1 MALTLPYPDMV
12 FVPLDILTAE
22 EQNQLVGNIEFLAN
36 QFPLSASNIANGAIG
51 SDQLTAGAV
60 KSQNVDFTTFG
71 YAYKQETISKTVG
84 TTAVQLLTIDVSQFP
99 AGAVLEAIGG
109 AELTGS
115 DVAPYTQIW
124 TEYGSVASMSAGAVT
139 TWGRAY
145 FSVGTFTKA
154 SGSDSVILYA
164 KVDRA
169 DAASNAVGAYL
180 SVKRV
185 G

>member
-1 MALTLPYPDMV
+1 M
-12 FVPLDILTAE
+12 
-22 EQNQLVGNIEFLAN
+22 
-36 QFPLSASNIANGAIG
+36 
-51 SDQLTAGAV
+51 
-60 KSQNVDFTTFG
+60 
-71 YAYKQETISKTVG
+71 YKHETISKTVG
-84 TTAVQLLTIDVSQFP
+84 ATAVQLLTIDVSQFP

-109 AELTGS
+109 AELTGG

-124 TEYGSVASMSAGAVT
+124 TQYGSVASMSAGAVT

-145 FSVGTFTKA
+145 FSVGTFTKT

-164 KVDRA
+164 KIDRS
-169 DAASNAVGAYL
+169 DVPTNAVGAYL

>member
-36 QFPLSASNIANGAIG
+36 QFPLSASNIA
-51 SDQLTAGAV
+51 DGAV
-60 KSQNVDFTTFG
+60 TADKIDYATSG
-71 YAYKQETISKTVG
+71 YVYKDETISKVVS
-84 TTAVQLLTIDVSQFP
+84 TTSTQLLTIDVSQFP

-109 AELTGS
+109 AELTGGN
-115 DVAPYTQIW
+115 VAPYTRIW
-124 TEYGSVASMSAGAVT
+124 TTYGGASSLAAGAVT

-164 KVDRA
+164 RVDR
-169 DAASNAVGAYL
+169 DDVTGNAVRAYL
-180 SVKRV
+180 SAKRV
-185 G
+185 R